1 MVKYKDRVLHHH
13 QVNQVKQIMNHGSF
27 FLPIQ
32 RFYVYPKL
40 INELL
45 IPTMPANIYC
55 PYRDRNANAV
65 GKNQNFWAC
74 AYCEV
79 RGSEE
84 SLASRLA

>member
-1 MVKYKDRVLHHH
+1 MVEYKDRVLHHH
-13 QVNQVKQIMNHGSF
+13 QVNQVKQIMNHGF

-32 RFYVYPKL
+32 RFYVYPKFISKL
-40 INELL
+40 M

-55 PYRDRNANAV
+55 PYRDRNADVV
-65 GKNQNFWAC
+65 GKNQNFWVG